1 MNLAFLSC
9 ACLLHCRAVETG
21 PSAGLAAPDTLVVE
35 QQTVSDSLLQLI
47 AGASV
52 RRAVTTGFDSDSKTL
67 VSQKKSLSKSSR
79 EQFKFLLSDKAN
91 FKSDD
96 TVFGQFMPS
105 VSVTMKSKLTQLF
118 ADPQKAPR
126 LVVIDYLQLMIRRMR
141 MWEKLTL
148 TPGSFCIPD
157 GSTSSTRRWSR
168 TVIGRPSMIS
178 TESIQVR
185 RTVGV
190 PSGT

>member
-1 MNLAFLSC
+1 MKAYSLFLAMNLAFLSC

-105 VSVTMKSKLTQLF
+105 VSVRMKSKGRKLKISLDFGLGKWSLTDLKTGQEWQYDLRSKELLRWAWLQF
-118 ADPQKAPR
+118 PDDNLLKT
-126 LVVIDYLQLMIRRMR
+126 LYLSQ
-141 MWEKLTL
+141 E
-148 TPGSFCIPD
+148 
-157 GSTSSTRRWSR
+157 
-168 TVIGRPSMIS
+168 
-178 TESIQVR
+178 
-185 RTVGV
+185 
-190 PSGT
+190 

>member
-105 VSVTMKSKLTQLF
+105 VSVTMKSKGRKLKISCF
-118 ADPQKAPR
+118 PR
-126 LVVIDYLQLMIRRMR
+126 NKGNC
-141 MWEKLTL
+141 KLIKINTGWRERNIFNYIFFFKE
-148 TPGSFCIPD
+148 TIF
-157 GSTSSTRRWSR
+157 
-168 TVIGRPSMIS
+168 
-178 TESIQVR
+178 
-185 RTVGV
+185 
-190 PSGT
+190 

>member
-1 MNLAFLSC
+1 MKAYSLFLAMNLAFLSC

-105 VSVTMKSKLTQLF
+105 VSVTMKSKGRKLKVSLDFGLEKWSLTDLKTGQEWQYDLRSKELLRWAWLQF
-118 ADPQKAPR
+118 PDDNLLKT
-126 LVVIDYLQLMIRRMR
+126 LYLSQ
-141 MWEKLTL
+141 E
-148 TPGSFCIPD
+148 
-157 GSTSSTRRWSR
+157 
-168 TVIGRPSMIS
+168 
-178 TESIQVR
+178 
-185 RTVGV
+185 
-190 PSGT
+190 